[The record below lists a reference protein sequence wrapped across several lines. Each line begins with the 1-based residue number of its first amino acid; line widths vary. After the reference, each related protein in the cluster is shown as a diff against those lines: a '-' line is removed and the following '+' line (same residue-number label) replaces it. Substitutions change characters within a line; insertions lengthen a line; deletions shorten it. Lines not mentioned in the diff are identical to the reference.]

1 MTDPSQPGQP
11 VGPETDDSQNMT
23 NAAPSEGS
31 RVQANL
37 RDMLVQL
44 QSMIDTVAVQA
55 GPMLREVAAKAAELA
70 AVAGEHAGPLA
81 YKAAEKT
88 QSVGRRVAERGKEVA
103 ADLRRPQ
110 AAEADA
116 GAMPVGDMPDADAS
130 ATQTAESAAP
140 EMEAADEMPAEKGWG
155 ED

>member
-1 MTDPSQPGQP
+1 MTNPNQPGHP
-11 VGPETDDSQNMT
+11 VGPEIDDSQNMT
-23 NAAPSEGS
+23 SAAPSDGS
-31 RVQANL
+31 RVQTNL

-44 QSMIDTVAVQA
+44 QSMIDTVAIQA

-88 QSVGRRVAERGKEVA
+88 QSVGRKVAERSKEMA

-110 AAEADA
+110 VAEADA
-116 GAMPVGDMPDADAS
+116 GEMTASDVPDGETS
-130 ATQTAESAAP
+130 ATQAAESAAP
-140 EMEAADEMPAEKGWG
+140 DWEAADEVPAEKGGG